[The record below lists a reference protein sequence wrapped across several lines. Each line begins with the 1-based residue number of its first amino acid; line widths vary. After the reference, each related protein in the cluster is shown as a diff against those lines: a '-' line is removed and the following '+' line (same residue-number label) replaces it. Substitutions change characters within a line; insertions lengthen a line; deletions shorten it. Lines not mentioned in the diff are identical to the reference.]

1 MSRIS
6 ASSAKECR
14 SRRWA
19 VRINTTELTPPKSL
33 SSLRQERFNSRGL
46 NCKAMLQI
54 DKLAGACTRDSISI
68 CNDVDFINKALER

>member
-1 MSRIS
+1 MIIGVFTDAPIFMLMSNCGV
-6 ASSAKECR
+6 AS
-14 SRRWA
+14 
-19 VRINTTELTPPKSL
+19 VELTPPKSL